1 MINKKDCKGNVLIQS
16 EGDRI
21 DKFLFKYF
29 NSFSRTKIKNHIING
44 NILVNDKN
52 TVPAYV
58 LKIND
63 KISYDLSASV
73 KTFSIEPEN
82 IDFDII
88 YEDDCL
94 AIVNKPCG
102 IVVHPGNG
110 NTNGT
115 LVNGLLYKFKN
126 LSEINDNAPGIVHR
140 LDKETSGLMIIA
152 KNDQV
157 HANISKQFEE
167 RKVNKTYR
175 AIVWGKIKANGSIKG
190 KISRDRKNRTLFSI
204 QNTGRE
210 SFTEFKRLNYFDPIS
225 YVELYPKTGRTHQIR
240 VHLNSISNPIICD
253 TSYGGGEKRIKSYH
267 VKHTN
272 FLQKLLMSLNRV
284 ALHAYSIE
292 FIHPQS
298 QKINKFVAPIPQ
310 DFNYILEML
319 ENYNND

>member
-1 MINKKDCKGNVLIQS
+1 MTNKKDYQGNILIQI

-21 DKFLFKYF
+21 DKFLFNHF

-44 NILVNDKN
+44 NILVNHRN
-52 TVPAYV
+52 TTPAYV

-63 KISYDLSASV
+63 KISYDLSTSI
-73 KTFSIEPEN
+73 KTFSIKPEN

-88 YEDDCL
+88 YEDDYL

-115 LVNGLLYKFKN
+115 LVNGLLHKFKN
-126 LSEINDNAPGIVHR
+126 LSDINYNAPGIVHR

-152 KNDQV
+152 KNDEV
-157 HANISKQFEE
+157 HVSLSKQFEE
-167 RKVNKTYR
+167 RKVNKIYR
-175 AIVWGKIKANGSIKG
+175 AIVWGKIKANGSVKG
-190 KISRDRKNRTLFSI
+190 NIARDRKNRTLFSM
-204 QNTGRE
+204 QNIGRE

-240 VHLNSISNPIICD
+240 VHLNSISHPIICD
-253 TSYGGGEKRIKSYH
+253 SSYGGGKKRIKSYH
-267 VKHTN
+267 IKHTN

-292 FIHPQS
+292 FIHPHLQ
-298 QKINKFVAPIPQ
+298 QKNKFIAPIPE
-310 DFNYILEML
+310 DFNTILEML
-319 ENYNND
+319 ENYTND